1 MNYSVISLWLN
12 KTSCLEIKDKYVRK
26 MKSSKILMWKVCWIF
41 FLFLLKV
48 LVFITWY
55 FLMKWIFSPEK
66 FLLGLISSEI
76 PSAVQVCDP
85 TSIKLS
91 FYCLPQTRRQM
102 ILSLSL
108 WRQATDIATILLK
121 NRNYF
126 LYKFSKDLVK

>member
-1 MNYSVISLWLN
+1 MLNFFSFLIKSAGFHNMIFSDEMN
-12 KTSCLEIKDKYVRK
+12 
-26 MKSSKILMWKVCWIF
+26 
-41 FLFLLKV
+41 
-48 LVFITWY
+48 
-55 FLMKWIFSPEK
+55 FSPEK

-85 TSIKLS
+85 SSIKLS

-108 WRQATDIATILLK
+108 WRQVTDIATILLK

-126 LYKFSKDLVK
+126 LYKFSQDPVK